1 MFRDERRT
9 EFANYVTAV
18 RARLRRQAYLL
29 CGDWYEADDLVQDAL
44 VAVYRRWP
52 ALTRRTELD
61 GYTHTVLV
69 RRFLSVRRHLRWR
82 REIPQATPPDR
93 PQRREDTIEEHVT
106 LTARLRRLPPRQR
119 AVLVLRFYNDLSIA
133 QTAAILGVSPG
144 TVASQTHKALAALR
158 ANGAGLR

>member
-9 EFANYVTAV
+9 EFASYVAAV

-52 ALTRRTELD
+52 ALVRRTELD
-61 GYTHTVLV
+61 GYTRTVLL
-69 RRFLSVRRHLRWR
+69 RRFLSVRRHLRWH
-82 REIPQATPPDR
+82 REISQATPPDR
-93 PQRREDTIEEHVT
+93 PQQRDDTVEEHIW

-133 QTAAILGVSPG
+133 QTAAVLGVSPG